1 MQYLFLPD
9 AQIDIPAGT
18 AFAEGQDHQHLAK
31 VLRAQ
36 PGTRAAIVAPN
47 GNTWLCVVTAVEKS
61 RTLFQLES
69 RADELTA
76 PEPVVTVTV
85 AQALG
90 KGDKFEQVIQHGV
103 EAGAST
109 FVPLR
114 TDRTVAD
121 MPKEP
126 ARAAE
131 KVARWNQ
138 IARSAAEQS
147 HRRRVP
153 EVQSPLRMPALLAS
167 PAYEDGLRLLLQPG
181 EQPLKQAVSR
191 FRLEKSTAHRIVI
204 AIGPEGGWSPQELQ
218 AAGDAGWIAV
228 GLGPRVLRTETAALV
243 AISQILYE
251 FEM

>member
-9 AQIDIPAGT
+9 SQIHLAEGA
-18 AFAEGQDHQHLAK
+18 AFAEGQDHLHLAK

-36 PGTRAAIVAPN
+36 PGTEAVVVAPN
-47 GNTWLCVVTAVEKS
+47 GETWRCSVTSVEKS
-61 RTLFQLES
+61 RTHFRLEE
-69 RADELTA
+69 RADHLTA
-76 PEPVVTVTV
+76 PEPAVTVTV

-103 EAGAST
+103 EAGACA

-126 ARAAE
+126 GRAAE

-153 EVQSPLRMPALLAS
+153 EVEAPVRVQALLAN
-167 PAYEDGLRLLLQPG
+167 PHHAAGLRMLLQPG
-181 EQPLKQAVSR
+181 EQPLKQVVSQYQS
-191 FRLEKSTAHRIVI
+191 EGSAGERIVI
-204 AIGPEGGWSPQELQ
+204 AIGPEGGWSQQELQ
-218 AAGDAGWIAV
+218 AATDAGWHLV